1 MCIRPEAGFC
11 CVQYMVCSDPDS
23 FSLNSMAAAGTPDA
37 AAQDSSCTLD
47 YIDIPGM
54 QNFLLKFVFYKLF
67 ANSAIW

>member
-54 QNFLLKFVFYKLF
+54 
-67 ANSAIW
+67 